1 MYITSDSVRQAELM
15 RPFVKTKCSLLFFY
29 SQLNPYIMM
38 WTTRT
43 GEKIAIDD
51 MDINHLRNALKM
63 MIRKEGVLLSKINE
77 VVEKHNGVVKMYNE
91 AMMNKFQREF
101 ANGRINRQFQNQEI
115 EENYSEDFEDS
126 LYNK

>member
-1 MYITSDSVRQAELM
+1 
-15 RPFVKTKCSLLFFY
+15 
-29 SQLNPYIMM
+29 MM

-91 AMMNKFQREF
+91 AMRNKFQREF

-126 LYNK
+126 LYNV

>member
-1 MYITSDSVRQAELM
+1 VQLVI
-15 RPFVKTKCSLLFFY
+15 FY

-91 AMMNKFQREF
+91 AMRNKFQREF

-126 LYNK
+126 LYNV

>member
-1 MYITSDSVRQAELM
+1 
-15 RPFVKTKCSLLFFY
+15 
-29 SQLNPYIMM
+29 MM